1 MISYL
6 FNKTINNFKGK
17 TVLKPIAFKPVIIG
31 DNKYG
36 FSSADDLSPF
46 LTTDNVNKSS
56 SSKSILSQSQYSLS
70 QQSLEDEDN
79 WYSNLKSSNDLSQT
93 QSPSDSGITELEAM
107 LREKDSEIS
116 YLRETLEHNEQVLY
130 N

>member
-1 MISYL
+1 MSYL
-6 FNKTINNFKGK
+6 FNKKIYNFKGK

-36 FSSADDLSPF
+36 FGDDLSPF
-46 LTTDNVNKSS
+46 LTTDNINKSS

-70 QQSLEDEDN
+70 QQSFEDEDN
-79 WYSNLKSSNDLSQT
+79 WYSNLKSSHDLSQT

-116 YLRETLEHNEQVLY
+116 YLRETLEHNEQVFY

>member
-1 MISYL
+1 MSYL
-6 FNKTINNFKGK
+6 FNKTIYNFKGK

-36 FSSADDLSPF
+36 FGDDLSPF
-46 LTTDNVNKSS
+46 LTTDNINKSS

-70 QQSLEDEDN
+70 QQSFEDEDN
-79 WYSNLKSSNDLSQT
+79 WYSNLKSSHDLSQT

-116 YLRETLEHNEQVLY
+116 YLRETLEHNEQVFY

>member
-1 MISYL
+1 MSYL

-17 TVLKPIAFKPVIIG
+17 AVLKPIAFKPVIIG

-36 FSSADDLSPF
+36 FGGDLSPF
-46 LTTDNVNKSS
+46 LTTDNINKSC
-56 SSKSILSQSQYSLS
+56 SSKSILSQSQYSSS
-70 QQSLEDEDN
+70 QQSFEDEDN

-116 YLRETLEHNEQVLY
+116 YLRETLEHNEQVFY